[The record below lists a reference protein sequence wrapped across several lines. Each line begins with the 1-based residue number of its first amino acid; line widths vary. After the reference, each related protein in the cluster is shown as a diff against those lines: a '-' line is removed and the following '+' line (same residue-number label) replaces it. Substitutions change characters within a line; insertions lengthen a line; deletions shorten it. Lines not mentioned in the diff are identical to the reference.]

1 MRVKAKRLE
10 KGQAMAE
17 TALFSVL
24 LVLMAFGFLS
34 LIPVHRART
43 AATAAAYGCAQFLS
57 QSPDA
62 VRAAQN
68 AYQIANTTLHSEWS
82 GTFGVQYRISVEPP
96 SAPGEPGACTV
107 SWQIPELFG
116 LGFGNGSSQER
127 FISRS
132 ETWKAKWH

>member
-1 MRVKAKRLE
+1 MRASAKRSE

-68 AYQIANTTLHSEWS
+68 AYQIANTTLRSEWS
-82 GTFGVQYRISVEPP
+82 GTFGVQYAVSVEPP

-107 SWQIPELFG
+107 SWQIPELFR

-132 ETWKAKWH
+132 ETWKAKWR